1 MPRFQTLHRLL
12 LGGLAPALAGLITL
26 TPPVLAQGADTSLAS
41 CPARQ
46 PVLRV
51 AGVFNSESFSPHPV

>member
-26 TPPVLAQGADTSLAS
+26 TAPAMAQGAPDTSLAS

-46 PVLRV
+46 PVLRI
-51 AGVFNSESFSPHPV
+51 AGVFS